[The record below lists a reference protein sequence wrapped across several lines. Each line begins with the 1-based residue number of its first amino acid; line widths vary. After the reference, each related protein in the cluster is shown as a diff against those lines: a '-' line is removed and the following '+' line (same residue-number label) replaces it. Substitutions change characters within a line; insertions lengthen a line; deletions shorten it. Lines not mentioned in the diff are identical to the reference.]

1 MLYTVSDFLNTYASS
16 VRLVAGQGGLSRAVG
31 EVGILDYELV
41 PGLKSH
47 YQRTNF
53 YEGQLVLSSFLYAR
67 DNPYLITEAVKY
79 LVSVGASGLV
89 IKNVFHL
96 ELPDAALR
104 YANARNLPLMLV
116 TTDDLFFDN
125 VIIDVGTHVRELE
138 DSSYAQHELD
148 SLLLERD
155 DPRAV
160 RERALRL
167 NPSLGEE
174 YVVLYAPVTDG
185 VTQEVLAGF
194 EARYRKSPLFG
205 AGNLLCAF
213 DDGLLVVVSGDSV
226 GASEADAAVR
236 VLRAEILDREVTDPV
251 GQGEPHH
258 DLGEFGNAILEAV
271 HAAGIAALSGG
282 GVVRHADLGVLRV
295 LLPHVA
301 SPAMASFSKAVLAPL
316 RDFDAE
322 NNAQLETTL
331 DAYLG
336 CGRSIGETAERLGT
350 HPNTV
355 RYRMGQIAQACG
367 LDWRVPD
374 QMEQLSLAHA
384 IEFAR
389 VIAGD
394 RGRV

>member
-1 MLYTVSDFLNTYASS
+1 MLYTVSDFLNTYVSS
-16 VRLVAGQGGLSRAVG
+16 VRLVAGRGGLSRTVG

-53 YEGQLVLSSFLYAR
+53 YEGQLVLSTFLYAR
-67 DNPYLITEAVKY
+67 DNPYLITDAVKY

-96 ELPDAALR
+96 EVPDAALR
-104 YANARNLPLMLV
+104 YANARNLPVMIV

-148 SLLLERD
+148 ALLLERD

-160 RERALRL
+160 RDHALRL

-174 YVVLYAPVTDG
+174 YVVLYAPVVDG
-185 VTQEVLAGF
+185 ITQEVLAGL
-194 EARYRKSPLFG
+194 EASYRRSALFG

-226 GASEADAAVR
+226 GGAEADAATH
-236 VLRAEILDREVTDPV
+236 VLRAEVLDREVTGPV
-251 GQGEPHH
+251 GQGELHH
-258 DLGEFGNAILEAV
+258 DLGEFGYAVLEAV
-271 HAAGIAALSGG
+271 HAAQIAAESGG
-282 GVVRHADLGVLRV
+282 GAVRHADLGVLRV

-301 SPAMASFSKAVLAPL
+301 SRAMGSFSDAILGPL

-322 NNAQLETTL
+322 NNAQLMETL
-331 DAYLG
+331 EAYLG
-336 CGRSIGETAERLGT
+336 HGRSVNETAAALDT

-355 RYRMGQIAQACG
+355 RYRLGQVTKACG
-367 LDWRVPD
+367 LDWRVPE
-374 QMEQLSLAHA
+374 QMEQIALARA
-384 IEFAR
+384 ISYAR
-389 VIAGD
+389 DVAE
-394 RGRV
+394 